1 MTHPLERL
9 WQDGVR
15 KKAERLSSTAA
26 ERMRYKVLHKFHDY
40 KARFGQEH
48 MCVGCGRCTHRC
60 PEFISISATVNK
72 VSAAVEE
79 IRAALDR

>member
-1 MTHPLERL
+1 
-9 WQDGVR
+9 
-15 KKAERLSSTAA
+15 
-26 ERMRYKVLHKFHDY
+26 
-40 KARFGQEH
+40 

-72 VSAAVEE
+72 VSVAVDE